1 MSGAFDCAD
10 GLSPLARGTHFQIL
24 FRPGNVRFI
33 PAGAGNTARRSFFTC
48 LTCGLSPLA
57 RGTLK
62 KTQHYTTDARFIPAG
77 AGNTVIARLSMC
89 AGAVYP
95 RWRGE
100 HPMTLFYSFP
110 FIGLS
115 PLARGTHFNPH
126 LFLLLRRFI
135 PAGAGNTGST
145 RPRRAAAPVYPRWRG
160 EHLPAIYLPV
170 AAFGLSPLARGTLLP
185 IASRARIARFIPA
198 GAGNTELRHWQ

>member
-1 MSGAFDCAD
+1 M
-10 GLSPLARGTHFQIL
+10 
-24 FRPGNVRFI
+24 
-33 PAGAGNTARRSFFTC
+33 
-48 LTCGLSPLA
+48 
-57 RGTLK
+57 
-62 KTQHYTTDARFIPAG
+62 
-77 AGNTVIARLSMC
+77 IARLSMC

-110 FIGLS
+110 FTGLS

-198 GAGNTELRHWQ
+198 GAGNTSATVSIRVSLSVYPRWRGEHKFPRIVVLADFGLSPLARGTRALRRCGGCLLRFIPAGAGNTLKIYYCFIIAF

>member
-1 MSGAFDCAD
+1 
-10 GLSPLARGTHFQIL
+10 
-24 FRPGNVRFI
+24 
-33 PAGAGNTARRSFFTC
+33 
-48 LTCGLSPLA
+48 
-57 RGTLK
+57 
-62 KTQHYTTDARFIPAG
+62 
-77 AGNTVIARLSMC
+77 
-89 AGAVYP
+89 
-95 RWRGE
+95 
-100 HPMTLFYSFP
+100 MTLFYSFP
-110 FIGLS
+110 FTGLS

-198 GAGNTELRHWQ
+198 GAGNTMQYTPPQSFCTVYPRWRGEHYHGSSPSRPGNGLSPLARGTRQHGEGHLMGFPVYPRWRGEHFSNRLNTGKPVGLSPLARGTQISQNRGAG